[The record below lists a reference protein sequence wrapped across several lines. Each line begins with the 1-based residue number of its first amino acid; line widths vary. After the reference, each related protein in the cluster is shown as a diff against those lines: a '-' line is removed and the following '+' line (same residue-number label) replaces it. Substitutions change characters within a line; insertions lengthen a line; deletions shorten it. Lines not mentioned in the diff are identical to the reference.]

1 MRSHVFL
8 VSFPGHGHV
17 NPLLRL
23 GKRLASMGLLVTLST
38 PKFFGKQMTKA
49 DNTPVGDG
57 FLRFEFFDDG
67 WDDDDSRRPNHDQ
80 YMTQLEH
87 SCACFA
93 AYYHYNRGLVPF
105 PNESDPE
112 IDVQLPIMPVLKHD
126 EVPSFLH
133 PSTPY
138 AFLRTAILD
147 QSSGLIRLPL
157 DG

>member
-1 MRSHVFL
+1 MISKYAEQNRP
-8 VSFPGHGHV
+8 VSCFIN
-17 NPLLRL
+17 NPFIPWVSDLAQSL
-23 GKRLASMGLLVTLST
+23 GIPSAMFWV
-38 PKFFGKQMTKA
+38 Q
-49 DNTPVGDG
+49 
-57 FLRFEFFDDG
+57 
-67 WDDDDSRRPNHDQ
+67 
-80 YMTQLEH
+80 